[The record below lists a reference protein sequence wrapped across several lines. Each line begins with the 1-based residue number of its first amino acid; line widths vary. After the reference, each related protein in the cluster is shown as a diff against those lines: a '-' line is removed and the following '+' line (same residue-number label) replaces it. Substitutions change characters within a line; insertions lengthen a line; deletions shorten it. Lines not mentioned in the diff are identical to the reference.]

1 MHDIDDI
8 CKKYY
13 NIVFKYLMSLTHDIN
28 LSEELT
34 QETFCIAIKEI
45 DKFKEKCTLCTWLC
59 VIAKHLYY
67 KEIKKISKFKVTEIN
82 EKDIQEI
89 SFEEKY
95 LFDEERIELYKEIQH
110 LDDVTRNII
119 YLRLL
124 GFSFKEIAN
133 ITGRNES
140 WAKVIYH
147 RGKKE
152 LEKLLKGGIIDES
165 KENL

>member
-13 NIVFKYLMSLTHDIN
+13 NTVFKYLMSLTYDIN

-45 DKFKEKCTLCTWLC
+45 DKFKGKCTICTWLC

-67 KEIKKISKFKVTEIN
+67 KEIKRIAKFNVTEIN
-82 EKDIQEI
+82 EKDIQEV
-89 SFEEKY
+89 SFEEEY
-95 LFDEERIELYKEIQH
+95 CLNEERVELYKKIQQ
-110 LDDVTRNII
+110 LDDVTKNVM

-124 GFSFKEIAN
+124 GFSFKEIAD

-140 WAKVIYH
+140 WGKVIYH

-165 KENL
+165 KERL

>member
-1 MHDIDDI
+1 MYDIDDI

-13 NIVFKYLMSLTHDIN
+13 NTVFKYLVNLTQNVN

-45 DKFKEKCTLCTWLC
+45 NKFKGNCTISTWLC
-59 VIAKHLYY
+59 IIAKHLYY
-67 KEIKKISKFKVTEIN
+67 KEIKRISKFDSSKIDER
-82 EKDIQEI
+82 DLQEI
-89 SFEEKY
+89 SFDEKFI
-95 LFDEERIELYKEIQH
+95 LNEERVDMYKKLQNINE
-110 LDDVTRNII
+110 VTRNVM

-133 ITGRNES
+133 ITGKSES
-140 WAKVIYH
+140 WSKVVYH

-152 LEKLLKGGIIDES
+152 LGKFLKGGTANE
-165 KENL
+165 

>member
-1 MHDIDDI
+1 MHEIDEI

-45 DKFKEKCTLCTWLC
+45 HKFKGKCAISTWLC

-67 KEIKKISKFKVTEIN
+67 GESKKRSKFKIVEMN

-89 SFEEKY
+89 SFEEK
-95 LFDEERIELYKEIQH
+95 LIFNEEKIDLYKKMQSIDE
-110 LDDVTRNII
+110 VTRNLM

-124 GFSFKEIAN
+124 GFSFKEIAE
-133 ITGRNES
+133 ILGKSES
-140 WAKVIYH
+140 WSKVIYH

-152 LEKLLKGGIIDES
+152 LKKLLEGGFIYEE
-165 KENL
+165 K

>member
-1 MHDIDDI
+1 MYNIDIEEM

-13 NIVFKYLMSLTHDIN
+13 NSVFKYLISLTHDIS

-34 QETFCIAIKEI
+34 QETFLVAIKEI
-45 DKFKEKCTLCTWLC
+45 DKFKNKCTITTWLC

-67 KEIKKISKFKVTEIN
+67 KETKRITKFKVEELD

-95 LFDEERIELYKEIQH
+95 FLDEEKIELYKKIQQ
-110 LDDVTRNII
+110 LDEVTQKLM

-140 WAKVIYH
+140 WAKVVYH

-152 LEKLLKGGIIDES
+152 LGKLLKGGKTDE
-165 KENL
+165 

>member
-1 MHDIDDI
+1 MYEIDDI

-13 NIVFKYLMSLTHDIN
+13 NTVFKYLMSLTSDIN

-45 DKFKEKCTLCTWLC
+45 NKFKGKCTISTWLC

-67 KEIKKISKFKVTEIN
+67 SEIKKKTKFKISEISEN
-82 EKDIQEI
+82 EIQEI
-89 SFEEKY
+89 SFEDKIIS
-95 LFDEERIELYKEIQH
+95 DEERIELYKKLQD
-110 LDDVTRNII
+110 LDETTKNLM

-124 GFSFKEIAN
+124 GFSFKEIAE
-133 ITGRNES
+133 ILGKNES
-140 WAKVIYH
+140 WSKVVYH

-152 LEKLLKGGIIDES
+152 LEKLLIGGITDEN
-165 KENL
+165 K

>member
-1 MHDIDDI
+1 MYEIDEI

-13 NIVFKYLMSLTHDIN
+13 NTVFKYLMSLTADMS

-45 DKFKEKCTLCTWLC
+45 NKFKGKCSISTWLC

-67 KEIKKISKFKVTEIN
+67 NEIKKKTKFKISEIN
-82 EKDIQEI
+82 ENEIQEI
-89 SFEEKY
+89 SFEEKIIS
-95 LFDEERIELYKEIQH
+95 DEERIELYKKIQD
-110 LDDVTRNII
+110 LDETTKNLM

-124 GFSFKEIAN
+124 GFSFKEIAE
-133 ITGRNES
+133 ILGKNES
-140 WAKVIYH
+140 WSKVVYH

-152 LEKLLKGGIIDES
+152 LEKLLKGGITDEN
-165 KENL
+165 K

>member
-1 MHDIDDI
+1 MYEIDDI

-13 NIVFKYLMSLTHDIN
+13 NTVFKYLMSLTSDIN

-45 DKFKEKCTLCTWLC
+45 NKFKGKCTISTWLC

-67 KEIKKISKFKVTEIN
+67 SEIKKKTKFKISEISEN
-82 EKDIQEI
+82 EIQEI
-89 SFEEKY
+89 SFEDKIIS
-95 LFDEERIELYKEIQH
+95 DEERIELYKKLQD
-110 LDDVTRNII
+110 LDETTKNLM

-124 GFSFKEIAN
+124 GFSFKEIAE
-133 ITGRNES
+133 ILGKNES
-140 WAKVIYH
+140 WSKVVYH

-152 LEKLLKGGIIDES
+152 LEKLLKGGITDEN
-165 KENL
+165 K

>member
-1 MHDIDDI
+1 MYDIDDI

-13 NIVFKYLMSLTHDIN
+13 TIVFKYLMSLTHNVD

-34 QETFCIAIKEI
+34 QETFFIAIKEI
-45 DKFKEKCTLCTWLC
+45 DKFKGKCEISTWLC

-67 KEIKKISKFKVTEIN
+67 RENKRNTKIKWSELN
-82 EKDIQEI
+82 EKDIQEN

-95 LFDEERIELYKEIQH
+95 ILNEDRIDLYKKLQYIDET
-110 LDDVTRNII
+110 TRNIM

-124 GFSFKEIAN
+124 GFSFKEIAD
-133 ITGRNES
+133 ITGKNET
-140 WAKVIYH
+140 WGKVVYH

-152 LEKLLKGGIIDES
+152 LEKLLKGGITDER
-165 KENL
+165 KEQV